1 MIKQILYDRKIQR
14 IVLFV
19 LPFILYANTLSHG
32 FVLDDGIVITENAY
46 VKQGFSGIGK
56 ILSKDSFYGFFQKQ
70 GKEKLVA
77 GGRYRPMSLIVFAT
91 AYEFFSARPFF
102 FHLLS
107 ILVYGLLGLV
117 MHNLLCRLLAPKFL
131 TESVPLAL
139 MISLLFIAHPVH
151 TECVANIKGMDETLA
166 LLFSLGSFYY
176 FLCYVDRKDWK
187 LIAISALL
195 LFFGVLSKENAI
207 VFLLLIPLATLLLY
221 DRTPKQL
228 VYTIIPL
235 AISVLIFLV
244 MRANVLGLNPFSNL
258 SKELMNNPF
267 IKLVGD
273 DPVPM
278 DISEKAGLIARCL
291 YEYLSL
297 MIWPHPLTHD
307 YYPKHIPMES
317 IGALKPLL
325 AIVIYSASIL
335 FAIIKAR
342 SYPIFSFSIFAFVLP
357 LFLVSNILFPVGT
370 NMAERFLFMPSFGFL
385 LAAVFGIYLLLRKS
399 MTGTFYSISII
410 ALVFGVLTI
419 LRNPAWADNY
429 TLFTT
434 DVKVSKN
441 SAKIHNGIAG
451 VLLEKAPGEKDTA
464 ALNAICNKAK
474 AELDKALK
482 IHPRYMEAHLQMGNI
497 YFYKK
502 EYENAIEKY
511 NYLLSKLPENEDAFK
526 NLGMA
531 YRERGRQ
538 LGQSGQVDKAR
549 EYIKNAMSMNPNDA
563 EAVMLMGIAE
573 GSSGDNQKAIEYFRK
588 ASMIDPK
595 NAQAFFNL
603 GIAYG
608 NLGDQL
614 KADSMMMVAKSLDP
628 VILKKNGRE

>member
-1 MIKQILYDRKIQR
+1 
-14 IVLFV
+14 
-19 LPFILYANTLSHG
+19 
-32 FVLDDGIVITENAY
+32 
-46 VKQGFSGIGK
+46 
-56 ILSKDSFYGFFQKQ
+56 
-70 GKEKLVA
+70 
-77 GGRYRPMSLIVFAT
+77 
-91 AYEFFSARPFF
+91 
-102 FHLLS
+102 
-107 ILVYGLLGLV
+107 
-117 MHNLLCRLLAPKFL
+117 
-131 TESVPLAL
+131 
-139 MISLLFIAHPVH
+139 
-151 TECVANIKGMDETLA
+151 
-166 LLFSLGSFYY
+166 
-176 FLCYVDRKDWK
+176 
-187 LIAISALL
+187 
-195 LFFGVLSKENAI
+195 
-207 VFLLLIPLATLLLY
+207 
-221 DRTPKQL
+221 
-228 VYTIIPL
+228 
-235 AISVLIFLV
+235 
-244 MRANVLGLNPFSNL
+244 
-258 SKELMNNPF
+258 
-267 IKLVGD
+267 
-273 DPVPM
+273 
-278 DISEKAGLIARCL
+278 
-291 YEYLSL
+291 
-297 MIWPHPLTHD
+297 
-307 YYPKHIPMES
+307 
-317 IGALKPLL
+317 
-325 AIVIYSASIL
+325 
-335 FAIIKAR
+335 
-342 SYPIFSFSIFAFVLP
+342 
-357 LFLVSNILFPVGT
+357 
-370 NMAERFLFMPSFGFL
+370 
-385 LAAVFGIYLLLRKS
+385 

>member
-1 MIKQILYDRKIQR
+1 M
-14 IVLFV
+14 V
-19 LPFILYANTLSHG
+19 LPFLLYANTLSHG
-32 FVLDDGIVITENAY
+32 FVLDDGIVITENAF

-91 AYEFFSARPFF
+91 AYEFFGPRSFIYHFIAILSYALLALIL
-102 FHLLS
+102 HSLLS
-107 ILVYGLLGLV
+107 KLLTPQL
-117 MHNLLCRLLAPKFL
+117 KS
-131 TESVPLAL
+131 ESIPLAL
-139 MISLLFIAHPVH
+139 MMSLLFLAHPVH

-166 LLFSLGSFYY
+166 MLFSLGSFYFY
-176 FLCYVDRKDWK
+176 LNYIDNKDWK
-187 LIAISALL
+187 LLGFSALL

-207 VFLLLIPLATLLLY
+207 VFLFLIPFATILLY
-221 DRTPKQL
+221 GRTPKQSF
-228 VYTIIPL
+228 YSMIPL
-235 AISVLIFLV
+235 AIAVLAFVV
-244 MRANVLGLNPFSNL
+244 MRANILGFNPFTNL

-278 DISEKAGLIARCL
+278 DITEKAGLITRCL
-291 YEYLSL
+291 FEYLRL

-307 YYPKHIPMES
+307 YYPKHIPAES
-317 IGALKPLL
+317 IWTMRSLL
-325 AIVIYSASIL
+325 AIIVYSTSIL

-342 SYPIFSFSIFAFVLP
+342 TYPVFSFSIFAFVLP

-385 LAAVFGIYLLLRKS
+385 MAAVFGIYLLMKKS
-399 MTGTFYSISII
+399 VHGTFYSIASVTII
-410 ALVFGVLTI
+410 FGVLTF
-419 LRNPAWADNY
+419 LRNPAWSDNY

-451 VLLEKAPGEKDTA
+451 VLLEEAPGEKDTSV
-464 ALNAICNKAK
+464 LNSICNKAK
-474 AELDKALK
+474 AELDKALM

-502 EYENAIEKY
+502 EYEKAIEKY

-526 NLGMA
+526 NLSMA

-538 LGQSGQVDKAR
+538 LGQSGQVDRAR

-573 GSSGDNQKAIEYFRK
+573 GSSGDNVKAIEYFRK
-588 ASMIDPK
+588 ASIIDPK
-595 NAQAFFNL
+595 SAQAFFNL

-614 KADSMMMVAKSLDP
+614 KADSMMLVAKSLDP
-628 VILKKNGRE
+628 AILKKNGRE

>member
-19 LPFILYANTLSHG
+19 LPFLLYANTLSHG
-32 FVLDDGIVITENAY
+32 FVLDDGIVITENAF

-91 AYEFFSARPFF
+91 AYEFFGARSFI
-102 FHLLS
+102 FHWIAILS
-107 ILVYGLLGLV
+107 YAILGLV
-117 MHNLLCRLLAPKFL
+117 MYNLLCRLLAPKLL

-139 MISLLFIAHPVH
+139 MISLLFMAHPVH

-166 LLFSLGSFYY
+166 LLFSLGAFYY
-176 FLCYVDRKDWK
+176 FLSYVDHKGWK
-187 LIAISALL
+187 LIVCSALL

-207 VFLLLIPLATLLLY
+207 VFLFLIPIATVLLY
-221 DRTPKQL
+221 GSTPRQL
-228 VYTIIPL
+228 VYSMIPL
-235 AISVLIFLV
+235 GVSVLIFLA
-244 MRANVLGLNPFSNL
+244 MRANVLGFNPFSNL

-267 IKLVGD
+267 VKLVGD

-291 YEYLSL
+291 FEYLRL

-325 AIVIYSASIL
+325 AIIIYSVSIL
-335 FAIIKAR
+335 FAVIKAR
-342 SYPIFSFSIFAFVLP
+342 SYPLFSFSIFAFVLP

-385 LAAVFGIYLLLRKS
+385 VAAVFGIYLLMKKS
-399 MTGTFYSISII
+399 MDRTFYSLISIVLI
-410 ALVFGVLTI
+410 FGVLSI
-419 LRNPAWADNY
+419 LRNPAWSDNY

-434 DVKVSKN
+434 DVKVSAN

-464 ALNAICNKAK
+464 VLNLICDQAK
-474 AELDKALK
+474 AELDMALK

-502 EYENAIEKY
+502 EYEKAIEKY

-549 EYIKNAMSMNPNDA
+549 EYIKNAMSMNPKDA

-573 GSSGDNQKAIEYFRK
+573 GSSGDNIKAIEYFRK
-588 ASMIDPK
+588 ASLVDPK
-595 NAQAFFNL
+595 SAQAFFNL

-628 VILKKNGRE
+628 AILKKNGRE